1 MRWYRVLLSV
11 SLFAA
16 TLLAWNVTTA
26 RADGEI
32 THNGPAFLAYP
43 NFKSYTEWNAAIVYA
58 TTAAY
63 FATRLAGAP
72 KVSPGNAP
80 VQVLTT
86 PQVQELQRLL
96 IARRLLTGEADGR
109 VGAMTRVA
117 VKSAQLKVGLPA
129 DSYPSIELI
138 ERLRVVR

>member
-1 MRWYRVLLSV
+1 MADINNSKLLQINAGILKKNACV
-11 SLFAA
+11 
-16 TLLAWNVTTA
+16 VIV
-26 RADGEI
+26 R
-32 THNGPAFLAYP
+32 
-43 NFKSYTEWNAAIVYA
+43 TEWNAAIVYA

-96 IARRLLTGEADGR
+96 IQQRLLTGEADGR
-109 VGAMTRVA
+109 LGSQTRVA
-117 VKSAQLKVGLPA
+117 VKKAQLKVGLPA
-129 DSYPSIELI
+129 DSYPSVELI
-138 ERLRVVR
+138 ERLRGGR